1 MPSGNVSKS
10 HLIKDRERPKKTTKK
25 KQFKLQ
31 IKGKNQWEMLHHGII
46 MMTRNTD
53 FYPLLDLK
61 YTPLQTCAWQL
72 QKPWTSSCSYYF
84 TFSSAWRKNAVCA
97 VAVLQQTNYYR
108 CFLVCAVWKAQV
120 CYLWFSSIKR
130 LSEPWQGPSIPWVEV

>member
-1 MPSGNVSKS
+1 MNNFSVACHCGISLQYNQIAHSQLYVMPSGNVLKS
-10 HLIKDRERPKKTTKK
+10 HLIKDSERQKKKPTKK

-31 IKGKNQWEMLHHGII
+31 IKGINQWEMLHHGII

-84 TFSSAWRKNAVCA
+84 TFSSAWRKNAQFV
-97 VAVLQQTNYYR
+97 Q
-108 CFLVCAVWKAQV
+108 
-120 CYLWFSSIKR
+120 
-130 LSEPWQGPSIPWVEV
+130 